1 VNARA
6 AIAALC
12 ALLAFACARD
22 LKAGDPP
29 GQRCEADGDCNEHAD
44 ATATCGRLRLCIAG
58 RCEHMPDAGGSHLV
72 VCPPDAGE
80 D

>member
-1 VNARA
+1 MNARA
-6 AIAALC
+6 AIALC
-12 ALLAFACARD
+12 ALLPLACARD
-22 LKAGDPP
+22 LNATDPP
-29 GQRCEADGDCNEHAD
+29 GQPCEADDDCNQSAD
-44 ATATCGRLRLCIAG
+44 AALTCGWLRLCIAN